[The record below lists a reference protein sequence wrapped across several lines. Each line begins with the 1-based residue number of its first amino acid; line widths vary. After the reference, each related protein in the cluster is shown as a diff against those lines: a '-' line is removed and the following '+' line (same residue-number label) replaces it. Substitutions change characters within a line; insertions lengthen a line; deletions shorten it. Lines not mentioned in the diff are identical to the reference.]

1 MQHWLRHS
9 KLNPTRTALQMTTQ
23 PNAALQQL
31 ASPSRVLGR
40 LEIVR
45 FRRGERN
52 KMTSEEFNQVSQKTK
67 TILHTKSCKNQA
79 SEPICRSDYSIN
91 RIKIECQTETQMRQ
105 ETTVTCKSR
114 KMCVLLLSM
123 SSCDEEIRTSK
134 SSCKPESFVHGAW
147 QNRHK

>member
-52 KMTSEEFNQVSQKTK
+52 KMTSEEFNQVSQKN
-67 TILHTKSCKNQA
+67 KNDPTHEIVQ
-79 SEPICRSDYSIN
+79 EPG
-91 RIKIECQTETQMRQ
+91 
-105 ETTVTCKSR
+105 
-114 KMCVLLLSM
+114 
-123 SSCDEEIRTSK
+123 IRTNLS
-134 SSCKPESFVHGAW
+134 
-147 QNRHK
+147 Q